1 MLVHRPSGTED
12 RLTEGLAPEAPEAL
26 EVPEGRLPRRPLG
39 ERIDVR
45 VAVGIGVA
53 WLVLPEIAA
62 ALEPTARHAD
72 PSWAVALGYG
82 MNVLFLGMLVGLATR
97 RRWGLVASLV
107 GAMVMTAF
115 SVACP
120 TSGHHAWGLWWVA
133 QMACV
138 MALVA
143 GSVWALRLPPVAE
156 TEVEAPRAA

>member
-1 MLVHRPSGTED
+1 MLVHRPSPNDD
-12 RLTEGLAPEAPEAL
+12 RLVEGLEPGATPPPADAP
-26 EVPEGRLPRRPLG
+26 LPRRPLL

-82 MNVLFLGMLVGLATR
+82 MDALFLAMLVGLATR

-120 TSGHHAWGLWWVA
+120 TSGHHAWGLWWVG
-133 QMACV
+133 QMASV
-138 MALVA
+138 IALVGA
-143 GSVWALRLPPVAE
+143 SVWALRLPPVEE
-156 TEVEAPRAA
+156 TLPS